1 LDGAYILLG
10 LLYDGVEIARWFAE
24 AQGMKE
30 SSTYQRILDE
40 GRAEGRAE
48 GRQEGLRE
56 GRQEGQVLALR
67 ENVLLVYRE
76 RFGEVP
82 GEVEAKV
89 RGVEDVERLRGMLLS
104 LLRVQRPEELQW

>member
-1 LDGAYILLG
+1 
-10 LLYDGVEIARWFAE
+10 
-24 AQGMKE
+24 MKE

-48 GRQEGLRE
+48 GEQLGWQRGRQE
-56 GRQEGQVLALR
+56 GRQEGQLLALR

-89 RGVEDVERLRGMLLS
+89 RGVEDVERLRGMLVS

>member
-1 LDGAYILLG
+1 
-10 LLYDGVEIARWFAE
+10 
-24 AQGMKE
+24 MKE

-40 GRAEGRAE
+40 GRAEGEQLGWQR
-48 GRQEGLRE
+48 